1 MATTLDDI
9 AARLDRLESMLLQAG
24 LADIALEPCLMSDVD
39 RIKQK
44 ALFLARQGR
53 RAESIELM
61 KSLSGRKGHAR
72 L

>member
-24 LADIALEPCLMSDVD
+24 LA
-39 RIKQK
+39 
-44 ALFLARQGR
+44 
-53 RAESIELM
+53 ESIELM